1 MNLAKAG
8 FCTRLERI
16 LRITRQA
23 SSRTSVPHHRGN
35 GCEGVN
41 SLVMIVQGGATRGS
55 RSERDDFVA
64 TEGANSVE
72 LLWRL
77 DDSSQQNDRVAAK
90 SCAAGSSWVT
100 VTHLFFG
107 SRSVVFVEII
117 KRVSRE

>member
-16 LRITRQA
+16 LRITRQ
-23 SSRTSVPHHRGN
+23 V
-35 GCEGVN
+35 
-41 SLVMIVQGGATRGS
+41 VMIVQGGATRGS